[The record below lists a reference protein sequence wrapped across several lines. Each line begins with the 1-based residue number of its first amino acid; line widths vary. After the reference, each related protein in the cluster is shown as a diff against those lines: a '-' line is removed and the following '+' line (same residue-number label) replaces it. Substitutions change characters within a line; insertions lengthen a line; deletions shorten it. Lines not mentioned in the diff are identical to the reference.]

1 MEQNPQDGFSEHRQ
15 YLLSL
20 GYRMLGS
27 MADAED
33 LVQETFLR
41 WQQASSNEI
50 RSPRAFLTTI
60 LTRLALNHLDSARVR
75 REQYVG
81 PWLPEPIVTTEPTD
95 PAELSESLTMAFLVL
110 LESLSPLER
119 VTFLLHE
126 VFDYPHAEVA
136 KITGSTE
143 VACRQAF
150 RRAKASVA
158 ERRPRF
164 KPSPSAAERLTTRFL
179 DAVQA
184 GRLDDLLSMLHEN
197 VVSYSDGGG
206 LTRAALNPIYGPD
219 KVARFLIGVARKGG
233 TGLERRATFINGQPG
248 FIGFLDGRPRTA
260 MVLDIE
266 NDQVRNVYI
275 VVNPQKLQN
284 LAKEKQQ

>member
-1 MEQNPQDGFSEHRQ
+1 MDQNPQDVFTEHRQ

-33 LVQETFLR
+33 LVQETYIR
-41 WQQASSNEI
+41 WQQASPAEV
-50 RSPRAFLTTI
+50 RTPRAFLTTI

-81 PWLPEPIVTTEPTD
+81 PWLPEPVVTTAPPD

-119 VTFLLHE
+119 AVFLLHE
-126 VFDYPHAEVA
+126 VFDYSHAEVA
-136 KITGSTE
+136 EITGSTE
-143 VACRQAF
+143 AACRQAF
-150 RRAKASVA
+150 RRAKAAVA

-164 KPSPSAAERLTTRFL
+164 RASPTAAGELTTRFL

-184 GRLDDLLSMLHEN
+184 GRMEDLLAMLHQN
-197 VVSYSDGGG
+197 VVTYSDGGG
-206 LTRAALNPIYGPD
+206 QTRAALNPIYGAD
-219 KVARFLIGVARKGG
+219 RVARFLVGIAHK
-233 TGLERRATFINGQPG
+233 TGNITREPVLINGQPG
-248 FIGFLDGRPRTA
+248 FIGYIEGKPRTA

-266 NDQVRNVYI
+266 DDRIRTVYI

-284 LAKEKQQ
+284 LAKEKHA

>member
-1 MEQNPQDGFSEHRQ
+1 MEQNPQNVFTEHRQ

-33 LVQETFLR
+33 LVQETYLR
-41 WQQASSNEI
+41 WQQASPDEI

-81 PWLPEPIVTTEPTD
+81 PWLPEPVVTTAPPD

-119 VTFLLHE
+119 AVFLLHE
-126 VFDYPHAEVA
+126 VFDYSHAEVA
-136 KITGSTE
+136 EITGSTE
-143 VACRQAF
+143 AACRQAF
-150 RRAKASVA
+150 RRAKAAVA

-164 KPSPSAAERLTTRFL
+164 KPSPTAAGQITTRFL
-179 DAVQA
+179 DAIQT
-184 GRLDDLLSMLHEN
+184 GRIDDLLSMLHQN
-197 VVSYSDGGG
+197 VVTYSDGGG
-206 LTRAALNPIYGPD
+206 QTRAALNPIYGAD
-219 KVARFLIGVARKGG
+219 RVARFLIGIAHKAGNLTRQSV
-233 TGLERRATFINGQPG
+233 LINGQPG
-248 FIGFLDGRPRTA
+248 FIGYIDGKARTA

-266 NDQVRNVYI
+266 DDRIRNVYI

-284 LAKEKQQ
+284 LAKEKHA

>member
-1 MEQNPQDGFSEHRQ
+1 MEQNPQNVFTEHRQ

-33 LVQETFLR
+33 LVQETYLR
-41 WQQASSNEI
+41 WQQASPDEI

-81 PWLPEPIVTTEPTD
+81 PWLPEPVVTTAPPD

-119 VTFLLHE
+119 AVFLLHE
-126 VFDYPHAEVA
+126 VFDYSHAEVA
-136 KITGSTE
+136 EITGSTE
-143 VACRQAF
+143 AACRQAF
-150 RRAKASVA
+150 RRAKAAVA

-164 KPSPSAAERLTTRFL
+164 KPSPTAAGQITTRFL
-179 DAVQA
+179 DAIQT
-184 GRLDDLLSMLHEN
+184 GRIDDLLSMLHQN
-197 VVSYSDGGG
+197 VVTYSDGGG
-206 LTRAALNPIYGPD
+206 QTRAALNPIYGAGR
-219 KVARFLIGVARKGG
+219 VARFLIGIAHKAGNLTRQSV
-233 TGLERRATFINGQPG
+233 LINGQPG
-248 FIGFLDGRPRTA
+248 FIGYIDGKARTA

-266 NDQVRNVYI
+266 DDRIRNVYI

-284 LAKEKQQ
+284 LAKEKHA